1 MSLFPLLSLA
11 LLLIDLVLECK
22 GNNLHFSKKDQCTA
36 MINSR
41 KLEEFETYFEVLE
54 REVFHEVFR

>member
-1 MSLFPLLSLA
+1 MSLFPLFSLA
-11 LLLIDLVLECK
+11 LLLIDLVLECQ

-41 KLEEFETYFEVLE
+41 KLEEFEAYFEVLE
-54 REVFHEVFR
+54 RDVFHELLR

>member
-1 MSLFPLLSLA
+1 MSLFPLFSLA

-22 GNNLHFSKKDQCTA
+22 DNNLHFSKKYQCTA

-41 KLEEFETYFEVLE
+41 KLEEFEVYFEVLE
-54 REVFHEVFR
+54 RSVFHELLK